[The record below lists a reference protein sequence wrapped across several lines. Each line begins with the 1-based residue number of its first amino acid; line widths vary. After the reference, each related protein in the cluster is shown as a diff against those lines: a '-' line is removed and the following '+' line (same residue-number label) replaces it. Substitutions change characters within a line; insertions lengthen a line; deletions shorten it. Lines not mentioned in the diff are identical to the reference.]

1 MVRGGQ
7 HFFGEFDARSKQT
20 VRMFDRFE
28 KRASIV
34 VIDQSKLG
42 NIEEPLE
49 FREFALGQLL
59 VDDDMLS
66 HYLIA

>member
-1 MVRGGQ
+1 MVRDGQ
-7 HFFGEFDARSKQT
+7 HFFGKFDARSKQT

-28 KRASIV
+28 KRVSIV